1 MKKFFTLLC
10 THQSSN
16 ESPPVIT
23 MNSVFENYVAAVKGF
38 STLDEIRF
46 TMTEMVLHTL
56 ITNRDAIKN
65 HNAQIPLE
73 LSIELMNVKEELYG
87 PKSIEFLGASLFFL
101 DVVSI
106 LTDKGILNETSSSK
120 NGQPL
125 HEPMV
130 KVMSAVEICSRDI
143 QMIIKDY
150 VKRYCFSVD
159 ASPAN

>member
-73 LSIELMNVKEELYG
+73 LSIELLNVKEELYG
-87 PKSIEFLGASLFFL
+87 HFSIEFLGASLFFL

-106 LTDKGILNETSSSK
+106 LTDKGILNEASTSK
-120 NGQPL
+120 NPL

-130 KVMSAVEICSRDI
+130 KVMSAVEICSKDI
-143 QMIIKDY
+143 KMIIKDY

-159 ASPAN
+159 DTPAN